1 MGTGVCTGLASNT
14 NWFSALVPVMGEDR
28 LQGGTSDCGWREG
41 EVPV

>member
-14 NWFSALVPVMGEDR
+14 NWFSALVPVMG
-28 LQGGTSDCGWREG
+28 GTSDCGWREG